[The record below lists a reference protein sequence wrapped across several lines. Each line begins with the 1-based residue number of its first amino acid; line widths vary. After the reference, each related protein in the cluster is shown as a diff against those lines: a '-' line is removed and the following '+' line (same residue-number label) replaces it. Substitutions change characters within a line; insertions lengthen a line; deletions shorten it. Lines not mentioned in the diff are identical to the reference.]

1 MNGKQHPSLAAFA
14 ALLFTL
20 LFLALPIS
28 AQQNK
33 AAATSTSPMSH
44 WPQWRGP
51 NLNGTASGDAP
62 TQFSDTQNIKW
73 KAAIPGR
80 GFSTPVI
87 WGDKLFLTTAV
98 PTGKTS
104 AAREGRHPN
113 GGAGANQEHRFV
125 VLALD
130 RQTGKVAWEQTAIT
144 TTPHEG
150 YHRAYGSLASN
161 SPVTDGKYLY
171 AFFGSRGIYCYDL
184 EGKLIWKKD
193 LGVKLTMRNEFGE
206 GTAPVLFEHAL
217 ILNCDQEQNS
227 FIVAL
232 DKTNG
237 KELWRASRDEVST
250 WATPLGLEHAGR
262 KQVVV
267 AASGKVRSYD
277 LKTGKVIWECAGL
290 GLNAIPAPV
299 QLGDVVYVMTG
310 HRDPK
315 LMALK
320 LGKEGDLTG
329 TDAVLWSHTRGTS
342 YTPSPVLHD
351 GKFYALTDNGML
363 SCFDAQ
369 TGKPYYHQQRLPK
382 PYNFKSSPV
391 AANGKLYLASE
402 DSDVLVLKLGEK
414 FEVLATN
421 TLADQVFISSPI
433 IVDGELFLRGQ
444 NQLFCISEN
453 KAK

>member
-1 MNGKQHPSLAAFA
+1 MNSKQHPSVAALA

-20 LFLALPIS
+20 LFLPLSVS

-33 AAATSTSPMSH
+33 AATTATH

-51 NLNGTASGDAP
+51 NLNGTAVGDAP

-87 WGDKLFLTTAV
+87 WGDKIFLTTAV

-125 VLALD
+125 VMAID

-144 TTPHEG
+144 ATPHEG

-161 SPVTDGKYLY
+161 SPVTDGRHLY
-171 AFFGSRGIYCYDL
+171 AFFGSRGIYGYDL
-184 EGKLIWKKD
+184 TGKLVWKKD
-193 LGVKLTMRNEFGE
+193 LGVKLVMRNEFGE

-237 KELWRASRDEVST
+237 KELWRANRDEVST

-262 KQVVV
+262 KQIVV
-267 AASGKVRSYD
+267 AATGKVRSYD
-277 LKTGKVIWECAGL
+277 LTTGKVIWECAGL
-290 GLNAIPAPV
+290 GMNAIPAPV

-329 TDAVLWSHTRGTS
+329 TDAILWSHTRGMS

-369 TGKPYYHQQRLPK
+369 TGKPYYQQQRLPK

-391 AANGKLYLASE
+391 AAYGKLYLASE
-402 DSDVLVLKLGEK
+402 DSDVLVLKLGDK

-433 IVDGELFLRGQ
+433 IVDGELFLRSQ

>member
-1 MNGKQHPSLAAFA
+1 MNSKQHPALA

-20 LFLALPIS
+20 LFLVSPIV

-33 AAATSTSPMSH
+33 AAATSTSPIGH

-51 NLNGTASGDAP
+51 NLNGTAIGDAP

-104 AAREGRHPN
+104 TGVARTPGHPN
-113 GGAGANQEHRFV
+113 GGVGVNQEHRFV
-125 VLALD
+125 VMAID
-130 RQTGKVAWEQTAIT
+130 RKTGKVAWEQTAIT
-144 TTPHEG
+144 ATPHEG
-150 YHRAYGSLASN
+150 YHNAYGSFASN
-161 SPVTDGKYLY
+161 SPVTDGQHLY

-184 EGKLIWKKD
+184 AGKLIWKKD
-193 LGVKLTMRNEFGE
+193 FGVKLSMRNEFGE
-206 GTAPVLFEHAL
+206 GTAPVVHEQAL
-217 ILNCDQEQNS
+217 ILNFDQERNS
-227 FIVAL
+227 FIVVL

-237 KELWRASRDEVST
+237 KELWRANRDEVST
-250 WATPLGLEHAGR
+250 WATPLVLEHAGR
-262 KQVVV
+262 KQIVVT
-267 AASGKVRSYD
+267 ATGKVRSYD
-277 LKTGKVIWECAGL
+277 FKTGKVIWECAGL
-290 GLNAIPAPV
+290 GINAIPAPV
-299 QLGDVVYVMTG
+299 QLGEVVYVMTG

-315 LMALK
+315 LMAIK

-329 TDAVLWSHTRGTS
+329 TDAILWSHTRGTA

-351 GKFYALTDNGML
+351 GKFYTLNDNGMV

-369 TGKPYYHQQRLPK
+369 TGKPYYQQQRLPK

-402 DSDVLVLKLGEK
+402 DSDVLVLKLGDK

-433 IVDGELFLRGQ
+433 IVDGELYLRSQ

>member
-1 MNGKQHPSLAAFA
+1 MNGRQHPALAAWLFM
-14 ALLFTL
+14 LLL
-20 LFLALPIS
+20 LALPIA
-28 AQQNK
+28 AQQNQ
-33 AAATSTSPMSH
+33 AAQ

-51 NLNGTASGDAP
+51 NFNGTANSDAP
-62 TQFSDTQNIKW
+62 AQWSDTQNIKW
-73 KAAIPGR
+73 KAALPGR
-80 GFSTPVI
+80 GFSTPI
-87 WGDKLFLTTAV
+87 AWGDKLFLTTAV

-104 AAREGRHPN
+104 SAAHAARHPN

-130 RQTGKVAWEQTAIT
+130 RMTGKVAWEQTALT
-144 TTPHEG
+144 ATPHEG
-150 YHRAYGSLASN
+150 YNRSYGSFASN
-161 SPVTDGKYLY
+161 SPVTDGKNLY
-171 AFFGSRGIYCYDL
+171 AFFGSRGVYCYDL
-184 EGKLIWKKD
+184 AGKLIWKKD
-193 LGVKLTMRNEFGE
+193 LGVKMVMRNEFGE
-206 GTAPVLFEHAL
+206 GTAPVVYEHAL

-227 FIVAL
+227 FILAL

-237 KELWRASRDEVST
+237 KELWRANRAEVST

-267 AASGKVRSYD
+267 TATGKVRSYD

-329 TDAVLWSHTRGTS
+329 TDSILWSHTRGLS
-342 YTPSPVLHD
+342 YTASPVLHE

-382 PYNFKSSPV
+382 PYNFKASPV
-391 AANGKLYLASE
+391 AAHGKLYLASE

-433 IVDGELFLRGQ
+433 IVDSELFLRSQ
-444 NQLFCISEN
+444 NQLFCISAT
-453 KAK
+453 KPK

>member
-1 MNGKQHPSLAAFA
+1 MNGKQHPSLAALA

-20 LFLALPIS
+20 LFFPLAVS
-28 AQQNK
+28 AQQNTS
-33 AAATSTSPMSH
+33 AAAH

-51 NLNGTASGDAP
+51 NFNGTANTDAP
-62 TQFSDTQNIKW
+62 TQWSETQNIKW
-73 KAAIPGR
+73 QVTLPGR
-80 GFSTPVI
+80 GSSTPI
-87 WGDKLFLTTAV
+87 SWGEKLFLTTAI

-104 AAREGRHPN
+104 SRTHEAPHPN

-130 RQTGKVAWEQTAIT
+130 RKTGKVIWEQTALT

-150 YHRAYGSLASN
+150 YNRFYGSFASN
-161 SPVTDGKYLY
+161 SPVTDGKNVY
-171 AFFGSRGIYCYDL
+171 AFFGSRGVYCYDL

-193 LGVKLTMRNEFGE
+193 LGVKMVMRNEFGE
-206 GTAPVLFEHAL
+206 GTAPVIYEDAL
-217 ILNCDQEQNS
+217 ILNFDQEQNS

-232 DKTNG
+232 DKATG
-237 KELWRASRDEVST
+237 KQLWRANRDEVSA
-250 WATPLGLEHAGR
+250 WATPLGIEHAGR

-267 AASGKVRSYD
+267 SATNKVRSYD

-290 GLNAIPAPV
+290 GLNAIPAPIYHNNI
-299 QLGDVVYVMTG
+299 LYAMTG
-310 HRDPK
+310 FRDPK
-315 LMALK
+315 LLAIK

-329 TDAVLWSHTRGTS
+329 TDAVLWSQTRGLS

-382 PYNFKSSPV
+382 PYNFKASPI
-391 AANGKLYLASE
+391 AAHGKLYVASE
-402 DSDVLVLKLGEK
+402 EGDVIVLKLGEK
-414 FEVLATN
+414 FEVLAIN
-421 TLADQVFISSPI
+421 TLEDQFFVASP
-433 IVDGELFLRGQ
+433 VVAEGELFLRSST
-444 NQLFCISEN
+444 QLFCISDG
-453 KAK
+453 KTK